1 MPMGDAPAPPELVK
15 FASADA
21 VLEDPLELVKNG
33 SSADAALEDEP
44 PAPPELMKHASA
56 PASVVNDVP
65 FGLELVPAA
74 PLPGYPQVFVGTKV
88 DAAAALCEGNPLRID
103 AIVNCARDD
112 WLDQVKRGKCGA
124 AAQAAHSGL
133 KKEIEHMA
141 DDPVGGVACG
151 EVRGITYCT
160 FNARDRDRIDP
171 IIIGNEVAVP
181 GLEAYDASQHFPGAL
196 RFIREQRAL
205 DRRLL
210 IHCLRGENRAGSIAV
225 AFLAVDGG
233 QPVEEAVENVQ
244 RVRGYAALSNRAFV
258 EQVAE
263 FAAKAH
269 EAGA

>member
-1 MPMGDAPAPPELVK
+1 MLNGDAPAPPELIK

-21 VLEDPLELVKNG
+21 VLEDPSDLANNA
-33 SSADAALEDEP
+33 SPADAALEDEP

-65 FGLELVPAA
+65 YGLELIPAA

-88 DAAAALCEGNPLRID
+88 DAAAALCEGNPLRIG

-112 WLDQVKRGKCGA
+112 WLDQVHRGKCGA
-124 AAQAAHSGL
+124 AAQAAHGAL
-133 KKEIEHMA
+133 KKEIEA
-141 DDPVGGVACG
+141 LVADPVGGVACG
-151 EVRGITYCT
+151 DVRGIAFCT

-181 GLEAYDASQHFPGAL
+181 GLAAYDASQHFPGAL
-196 RFIREQRAL
+196 GFIREQRAL
-205 DRRLL
+205 GRRLL
-210 IHCLRGENRAGSIAV
+210 IHCLRGENRSGSIAV
-225 AFLAVDGG
+225 AFLVVDGC
-233 QPVEEAVENVQ
+233 QSVEEAVESVQ

-263 FAAKAH
+263 FAAKS
-269 EAGA
+269 EGA